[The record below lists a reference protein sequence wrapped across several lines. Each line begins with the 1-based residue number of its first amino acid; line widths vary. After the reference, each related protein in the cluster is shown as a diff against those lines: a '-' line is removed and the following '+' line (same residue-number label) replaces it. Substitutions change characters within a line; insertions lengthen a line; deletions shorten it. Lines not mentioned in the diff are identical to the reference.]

1 MQLLEFCLLRYGL
14 ATMTLFVIP
23 KHTVGIR
30 VSAGLEI
37 MGLDRSEHGWQSNVT
52 DDLISDLS
60 DGNAKSVTQIDLSK
74 PIDRSAY
81 KADGK
86 IRKVVILSEHSEI

>member
-1 MQLLEFCLLRYGL
+1 M
-14 ATMTLFVIP
+14 
-23 KHTVGIR
+23 
-30 VSAGLEI
+30 
-37 MGLDRSEHGWQSNVT
+37 T

-86 IRKVVILSEHSEI
+86 IRKVVILMNSSKI